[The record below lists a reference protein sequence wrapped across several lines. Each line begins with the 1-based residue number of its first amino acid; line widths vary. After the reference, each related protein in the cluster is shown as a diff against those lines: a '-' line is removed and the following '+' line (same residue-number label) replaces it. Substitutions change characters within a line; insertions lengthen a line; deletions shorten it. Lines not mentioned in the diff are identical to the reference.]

1 MVLVTDDKIFCANA
15 GDSRS
20 ILKQGIDTI
29 PLSYDHKPTD
39 STEMNRIVKANHHV
53 SQARVDGALALSRA
67 FGDF

>member
-39 STEMNRIVKANHHV
+39 STEMNSIVKANHHV
-53 SQARVDGALALSRA
+53 STARVDGALALSRA